1 MTVPTPVWWTWL
13 ACVQS
18 NLHPVHHDRPTR
30 PELVPSRPVV
40 RPCNRST
47 AVSAHATGD
56 FITSSDIALYNGG
69 VDKTALVMGDC
80 DRYAVGTCRRPPT
93 DRPMSWSTSPPPFA
107 RRRHRFSK
115 LCARKSFVTIQNCD
129 AVTRLVRNKYVLNYI
144 TLTRNPKLPR
154 FNQFFSGLHICQ
166 IAWTSTRNFL
176 SYTIRKQTY
185 RQTGVRT
192 MPSQIWR
199 M

>member
-1 MTVPTPVWWTWL
+1 VKTVPLPKVREVTNGRRYILFDLRRTTQAVGLLMHEFPALVTIGCTMLSSCGHLCRSDADINPIGMTVPTPVWWTWL

-93 DRPMSWSTSPPPFA
+93 DRPMS
-107 RRRHRFSK
+107 
-115 LCARKSFVTIQNCD
+115 
-129 AVTRLVRNKYVLNYI
+129 
-144 TLTRNPKLPR
+144 
-154 FNQFFSGLHICQ
+154 
-166 IAWTSTRNFL
+166 
-176 SYTIRKQTY
+176 
-185 RQTGVRT
+185 
-192 MPSQIWR
+192 
-199 M
+199 